1 VETKDDGL
9 KFFLLSMTDLI
20 PTYIEVNA
28 LNSVG
33 LAGSSAAG
41 EGVNDHG

>member
-1 VETKDDGL
+1 
-9 KFFLLSMTDLI
+9 MNNI
-20 PTYIEVNA
+20 IATYIEVNA